1 MSKNHTNHSEYDDLL
16 RLYELYTN
24 VQLEAETIYHN
35 RSNLLLV
42 CEGLLFVAL
51 PAVLATKLPLFSQLV
66 TAVGTWLSLM
76 WVVLEQR
83 QLIHHRSR
91 EEDVLVPL
99 QEDIVRA
106 AEREGRGFRPF
117 WRAPRPWVAANAKWY
132 QRHSLRTIIR
142 LYIPGT
148 FLVCWTW
155 LIYLFILCI
164 VTLKQSDS
172 FTVRRCAGPRF
183 PKPYPSSPPRVRRP
197 VNHQAFRANRSAEPR
212 DTVHAHR
219 NLSRCPMHQAK
230 QCWPVHRR

>member
-1 MSKNHTNHSEYDDLL
+1 MSKNHKNHSEYDDLF

-24 VQLEAETIYHN
+24 VQLEAETIYFN

-51 PAVLATKLPLFSQLV
+51 PAVLERKLPLLSQLV

-91 EEDVLVPL
+91 EENVLVPL
-99 QEDIVRA
+99 QEDIARA

-155 LIYLFILCI
+155 LFIYSL
-164 VTLKQSDS
+164 V
-172 FTVRRCAGPRF
+172 VAG
-183 PKPYPSSPPRVRRP
+183 K
-197 VNHQAFRANRSAEPR
+197 
-212 DTVHAHR
+212 
-219 NLSRCPMHQAK
+219 
-230 QCWPVHRR
+230 